1 MTWNRRFRFVAIA
14 SAALMLSAPVASA
27 QTATS
32 FGFNIME
39 IDRPNGSPWFGLQSY
54 TFQSPDGDPT
64 KSISVSALSLTSSG
78 QPVTLSE
85 GVDSAGSIGV
95 LANGDDEQKTY
106 LSEALHIR
114 LGQQA
119 SRVEVTLKDLRAL
132 DRQMLWTVSGKDA
145 KGRTV
150 VITGNIQ
157 GKGVANDETEVFVI
171 DQAALTA
178 TLGQPA
184 GGFTGPV
191 AIEEVTLSSLHEYA
205 TLPQFGNI
213 RFDQS
218 FLLVGVQAYVGD
230 EEGEDDD
237 DDDVGPNTN
246 TTTNADSDD
255 DDDDDNGTL

>member
-1 MTWNRRFRFVAIA
+1 MTWNRGFCLIAIA
-14 SAALMLSAPVASA
+14 SAGVMLSAPIASA
-27 QTATS
+27 QSASS

-39 IDRPNGSPWFGLQSY
+39 MDRASGSPWLGLPSY
-54 TFQSPDGDPT
+54 TFQSPDRDSS
-64 KSISVSALSLTSSG
+64 KSITVTALSLKSSG
-78 QPVTLSE
+78 RPVTLSE

-119 SRVEVTLKDLRAL
+119 SKVELTLKDLHAL
-132 DRQMLWTVSGKDA
+132 DRQVLWTVSGKDA

-150 VITGNIQ
+150 IITGNIQ
-157 GKGVANDETEVFVI
+157 GRGVANDESEVFVI
-171 DQAALTA
+171 DQDTLTA
-178 TLGQPA
+178 TRGQPA

-191 AIEEVTLSSLHEYA
+191 AIEEITLSSLHEFA

-230 EEGEDDD
+230 EG
-237 DDDVGPNTN
+237 
-246 TTTNADSDD
+246 D
-255 DDDDDNGTL
+255 DDDDDNAGPNTNGPPNANADDDDDNQ